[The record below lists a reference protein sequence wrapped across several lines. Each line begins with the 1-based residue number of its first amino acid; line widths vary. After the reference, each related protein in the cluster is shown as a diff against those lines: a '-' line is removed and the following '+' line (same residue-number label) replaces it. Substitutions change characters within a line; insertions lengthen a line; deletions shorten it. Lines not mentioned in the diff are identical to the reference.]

1 MTTTASLETETVLG
15 VLERV
20 HVHDVDTHVSEPSD
34 LWTSRMPARFAD
46 LAPYPTV
53 DETGAELWHFGG
65 DYIVF
70 NQAMRTA
77 CIDELTQVG
86 ASEPKA
92 RLQWMDQNGVYSQVM
107 YPNLLGFYPLSFMNL
122 GADASLACV
131 QAYNDFQT
139 EFASE
144 DRKRLIP
151 LANLPWWDLDASVS
165 ELQRCYDMG
174 HRGMNLGW
182 QFEQMGLPRLRDEY
196 WEPLLKLA
204 EEMDMSVNFHVGFNT
219 DAKEIEAHR
228 LLRQTPLDHAGGP
241 ARFFLGNANC
251 IIELILG
258 GICHRYPTLKF
269 VSVESGIGFIPFLL
283 ESLDWQYLNNNLDA
297 EYPHL
302 LLPSEYFRRQIYGC
316 FWFERDI
323 VQLAGLY
330 PDNFMFETDFPHR
343 TSLTPGE
350 MFPHVRGPRNTII
363 SNLAT
368 IPEDILVKLLQ
379 DNAANVYHLERR

>member
-77 CIDELTQVG
+77 CFDELTQVG

-107 YPNLLGFYPLSFMNL
+107 YPNLLGFYPLLFMNL

-350 MFPHVRGPRNTII
+350 MFPHVRGPRDTII